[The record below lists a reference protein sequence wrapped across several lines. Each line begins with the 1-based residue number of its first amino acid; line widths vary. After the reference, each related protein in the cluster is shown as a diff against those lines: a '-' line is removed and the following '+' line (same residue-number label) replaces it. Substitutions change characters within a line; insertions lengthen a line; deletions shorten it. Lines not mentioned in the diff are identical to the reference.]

1 MKWYKNLY
9 LGETIAPKARRVINK
24 IKKKQLTPDVYII
37 ALASNSE
44 NLLDI
49 IPARELLQPGYPAEN
64 IRIIGLAQGK
74 KEAVEL
80 VTAIVDEV
88 YQKTG
93 QVKIQEYLKKML
105 LDEKWREQTW
115 V

>member
-9 LGETIAPKARRVINK
+9 LGEMIAPKAHQIVNK
-24 IKKKQLTPDVYII
+24 IKKKKLTPDVYII
-37 ALASNSE
+37 ALASNPQ

-49 IPARELLQPGYPAEN
+49 IPTWELMQSGYPTDRV
-64 IRIIGLAQGK
+64 RIIGLAQGK
-74 KEAVEL
+74 KEALEL

-93 QVKIQEYLKKML
+93 DVKIQEYLKQMFF
-105 LDEKWREQTW
+105 DEKWREQI
-115 V
+115 